1 MIVEVEL
8 ARVVISET
16 SDAQIVVLR
25 EKGGERAFPIVIG
38 IFEAAAIDRKLNDR
52 PLLRPMTHDLLESV
66 IRHLGAKIERV
77 VVNDLHD
84 NTFYAR
90 LHLTKEAGGDV
101 VDVDSRPSDAIA
113 LAVRMDVPIFVEEQ
127 VFEKLGA
134 S

>member
-1 MIVEVEL
+1 MMVEVEL

-16 SDAQIVVLR
+16 SDSQIIVLR
-25 EKGGERAFPIVIG
+25 EKDSERAFPIVIG

-52 PLLRPMTHDLLESV
+52 TVPRPMTHDLLESV
-66 IRHLGAKIERV
+66 IRQLGAKLERV
-77 VVNDLHD
+77 IVNDLRD

-90 LHLTKEAGGDV
+90 LHLRRDSDGEL

-113 LAVRMDVPIFVEEQ
+113 LAVRMDVPVFVEEQ